1 MASGI
6 HVDKAVDDVK
16 ECVKELHQEFQE
28 HGTPINDDNTHL
40 HRFCARLEAVLQH
53 GQKDK
58 VTLLGAVNNYW
69 NYFCHCLASEKNLQ
83 GYAAL
88 KYAKSLKELKTSL
101 GRGRAVVRY
110 CLMHQCLAETLQVCS
125 VNEKTTSDCYHDWAL
140 FRQAEEFQALIS
152 SLYDLNDVSFD
163 LAPSGNDLDAA
174 WPCFARKVFNSSWAP
189 LSRSSSISSISS
201 TVSQLD
207 STLPARSTHEGET
220 AFQDDVQLVVPSL
233 EHHSA
238 GCSGD
243 SKENAHAISGSQTRA
258 KVLAKSRSLSP
269 VVFKKTLP
277 GNQSGEKIL
286 TSKDASPRELE
297 LKQRLLEA
305 ESAASTCAET
315 LAKLKE
321 HHLHQERAWKEREAQ
336 LQKQLSS
343 LQAPQLA
350 LDTGVDKIESKQ
362 ACSSSE
368 HTKWEETVKR
378 LTAEKEDLSLK
389 NNFLSRKINE
399 VLVKLEDTEESF
411 FARRKAEL
419 ELRTKVE
426 KLNLVNEGL
435 KNLVDALK
443 EETVILR
450 QQVLVMDKEVE
461 DSHYLLEQKKS
472 QCKCLEDQ
480 LVKVR
485 SKCCETINASSLKD
499 REIERLVSL
508 VRLARRKLLARSPE
522 RSQPETSSKEQSP
535 RISTDSSKECDE
547 TLLEKILSSGT
558 SDVSSDDLSLVV
570 QQYSTK
576 APSDN
581 SNSELFEHCLR
592 YLGSAMLHQESL
604 IDRANSKVKDIVSTS
619 HSINLQLNV
628 LREVLSIKASDE
640 ESNPVNEGTSNHK
653 ETATPTEELVPPRIE
668 GCDFVTALF
677 ETLCRNHSKLQG
689 LMQTE
694 YQLEK
699 KLAECRELNR
709 LLSGKVHEQERKLCG
724 FVQELDRTKVLLA
737 GMEDT
742 RYKLQT
748 AKAVMRYELQEKKHL
763 LHNLKQQLESTRED
777 CVRVMRSNAESELEW
792 RSLREEFQSRKK
804 QDSQDSGLSDNGHS
818 TREQTPLSSEEVSEK
833 DDPDSVEED
842 DRSDS
847 MNVDEI
853 PEGASSIL
861 NETLDMDV
869 RYRARSQRLEYLE
882 QQCQILYSS
891 LVRSSE
897 RSNNLQ
903 LRLHNLLEGSNEA
916 TSRAVGADSSAPNIP
931 VEDHI
936 SQGLEEEPDV
946 LEDCDVVGD
955 DVSVPFP
962 PECEESSRGDE
973 SLPEIRKKTLD
984 TIVHR
989 VKLERSQSEE
999 LISSLR
1005 ATIAEL
1011 QSANERLRRQ
1021 VLAQAEEKAQ
1031 RENEMRQRASGMLRT
1046 ERNLKCVQL
1055 KDITRERGH
1064 LLERN
1069 KELENKL
1076 EQKENELT
1084 QMDACRRKS
1093 LEKQKSLEKEVGTL
1107 TVKLDNQTT
1116 SHNHLY
1122 NNYVTQQT
1130 LIEQMKER
1138 IGDQEQMIG
1147 ELERSVE
1154 ELRENHV
1161 TEQTVFL
1168 KEVEKLQLALAS
1180 RDEECSSLSDE
1191 LKKLRV
1197 QADQDK
1203 EQGDHLKQQ
1212 LEESSNIITSFE
1224 GQLKQLKEDSVD
1236 LKKKIVKLVKEKDVL
1251 WKQNDSLQF
1260 LQKLQATDKWMD
1272 NDEADSCLQCSA
1284 GFTFTLRKASICNRC
1299 YFFSL
1304 QHHCRLC
1311 GRIFCHNCSNNW
1323 LMTTASSRPTRV
1335 CNACAVQHDRLERA
1349 ARNPSVSTT
1358 ISVESEEEDLIGDVN
1373 TPKRSDA
1380 QESRS
1385 LTDCRQRQNTAD
1397 SGIMSSSAPTNG
1409 GAVPKIGTPKIVRNW
1424 SFPKLRKLQF
1434 LQSSSSLDDGGHK
1447 QEFDI
1452 ISDEEI
1458 ARSLS
1463 ACSPYNSSPSN
1474 SQQENTF
1481 HMSHTRTVEDIAD
1494 CGPEGLQGE
1503 IWVNAGGTYGIP
1515 VLLKVPETALY
1526 WEFKCEPKSISFE
1539 LKYKPLGDDLELGA
1553 LEAILPSV
1561 RVQAD
1566 VQPMEG
1572 HLVVREAGVYVLTFD
1587 NQHSKF
1593 IAKKVSYKLHLR
1605 KPSSSEIK
1613 PVQT

>member
-6 HVDKAVDDVK
+6 HVDKAVNDVK
-16 ECVKELHQEFQE
+16 ECVKELYQEFQE
-28 HGTPINDDNTHL
+28 RGTPINDDDTSLNK
-40 HRFCARLEAVLQH
+40 FCTKLEVVLQH
-53 GQKDK
+53 GQRDK
-58 VTLLGAVNNYW
+58 VSLLGAAKNYW
-69 NYFCHCLASEKNLQ
+69 NYFCRCLASEKNLQ

-88 KYAKSLKELKTSL
+88 KYAKSLTELKTSL

-125 VNEKTTSDCYHDWAL
+125 VNEKATSDYYHDWAV
-140 FRQAEEFQALIS
+140 FRQPEDFQTFMS

-174 WPCFARKVFNSSWAP
+174 WPCFARKVFSSSWVP
-189 LSRSSSISSISS
+189 LSRTSSISSINS

-207 STLPARSTHEGET
+207 SVLPAPSMHENE
-220 AFQDDVQLVVPSL
+220 AAIQDEVQLAVPSL
-233 EHHSA
+233 ERHNA

-243 SKENAHAISGSQTRA
+243 FEEDKQASCGSQTRP
-258 KVLAKSRSLSP
+258 KVLMKSRSLSP
-269 VVFKKTLP
+269 VVFKSNQP
-277 GNQSGEKIL
+277 ESQSGATPINTKEI
-286 TSKDASPRELE
+286 SPRELE
-297 LKQRLLEA
+297 LKQRLREA
-305 ESAASTCAET
+305 ESVASTCAET

-321 HHLHQERAWKEREAQ
+321 DHLHKEKAWQEREGRLQDQLHSLQ
-336 LQKQLSS
+336 LQQSA
-343 LQAPQLA
+343 Q
-350 LDTGVDKIESKQ
+350 DTGIENSKSEQ
-362 ACSSSE
+362 ACCSSE
-368 HTKWEETVKR
+368 HTMLEEMVKR
-378 LTAEKEDLSLK
+378 LTADKEDMSLK
-389 NNFLSRKINE
+389 NSFLTRKLNE
-399 VLVKLEDTEESF
+399 VLEKLEDTEESLVTV
-411 FARRKAEL
+411 KQSEL

-426 KLNLVNEGL
+426 KLTLVNEGL
-435 KNLVDALK
+435 KNLVDAVK

-461 DSHYLLEQKKS
+461 NSHYLLEQKKA
-472 QCKCLEDQ
+472 QCKCLEEQ

-508 VRLARRKLLARSPE
+508 VRIARRKLLARSPE
-522 RSQPETSSKEQSP
+522 SSQPETPSKEQSP
-535 RISTDSSKECDE
+535 RISIDSGKECDE
-547 TLLEKILSSGT
+547 TLLEKILTSGT
-558 SDVSSDDLSLVV
+558 SDVSPDDLSLVL

-576 APSDN
+576 ASSGS
-581 SNSELFEHCLR
+581 SNSELYEHCLR

-619 HSINLQLNV
+619 HSINLQLHV
-628 LREVLSIKASDE
+628 LREVLSIKPNDE
-640 ESNPVNEGTSNHK
+640 ESDPVSGGTLNHK
-653 ETATPTEELVPPRIE
+653 ETATPSEELVPPRIE
-668 GCDFVTALF
+668 GCDFVTSLF

-694 YQLEK
+694 SQLEK
-699 KLAECRELNR
+699 ELAECRELNR

-833 DDPDSVEED
+833 DDPDSVEEE

-847 MNVDEI
+847 LNVDEI
-853 PEGASSIL
+853 PEEGASSIPIP
-861 NETLDMDV
+861 TSDMEV

-903 LRLHNLLEGSNEA
+903 MRLHSLLEGSNEA
-916 TSRAVGADSSAPNIP
+916 ASRVIGASDNAPSIP
-931 VEDHI
+931 VETEDI
-936 SQGLEEEPDV
+936 SEGLEEEPDV
-946 LEDCDVVGD
+946 LEDCDVVSD
-955 DVSVPFP
+955 DISVPFS
-962 PECEESSRGDE
+962 PECVEASRRDE

-1005 ATIAEL
+1005 STIAEL

-1046 ERNLKCVQL
+1046 ERNLKSVQL
-1055 KDITRERGH
+1055 KDITREREE
-1064 LLERN
+1064 LLEQN
-1069 KELENKL
+1069 KVLETKL

-1084 QMDACRRKS
+1084 EIDACRRKS

-1107 TVKLDNQTT
+1107 TLKLDNQTT

-1122 NNYVTQQT
+1122 ENYVTQQT
-1130 LIEQMKER
+1130 VIEEMKKR
-1138 IGDQEQMIG
+1138 IGEQEQMIG
-1147 ELERSVE
+1147 ELEHSVE
-1154 ELRENHV
+1154 ELKEDQV
-1161 TEQTVFL
+1161 TEQTMFL
-1168 KEVEKLQLALAS
+1168 KEVEKLQLDLAS
-1180 RDEECSSLSDE
+1180 REEECSSLSDE
-1191 LKKLRV
+1191 LKKLRI

-1203 EQGDHLKQQ
+1203 EQSDHLKQQ
-1212 LEESSNIITSFE
+1212 LEESSSIISSFE
-1224 GQLKQLKEDSVD
+1224 DQLKQLKVDSVE
-1236 LKKKIVKLVKEKDVL
+1236 LKKKIVKLVREKDTL

-1272 NDEADSCLQCSA
+1272 NDEADSCLQCSTA
-1284 GFTFTLRKASICNRC
+1284 FSFTLRK
-1299 YFFSL
+1299 
-1304 QHHCRLC
+1304 HHCRLC

-1358 ISVESEEEDLIGDVN
+1358 ISVESEEDDLVGEVN
-1373 TPKRSDA
+1373 TPKCSNGQTSCNSA
-1380 QESRS
+1380 V
-1385 LTDCRQRQNTAD
+1385 CRPRQNTAD

-1409 GAVPKIGTPKIVRNW
+1409 GAVPRVSTPKIVRNW

-1434 LQSSSSLDDGGHK
+1434 LQSSGSLDDGGCK

-1474 SQQENTF
+1474 SQENTF
-1481 HMSHTRTVEDIAD
+1481 HMSTTRTVEEIAD
-1494 CGPEGLQGE
+1494 CGPEGVQGE

-1515 VLLKVPETALY
+1515 VLLKVPETVLF

-1539 LKYKPLGDDLELGA
+1539 LKYKPLSEDLDLSA
-1553 LEAILPSV
+1553 LEVILPSV

-1572 HLVVREAGVYVLTFD
+1572 HLVVREAGVYVLMFD

-1593 IAKKVSYKLHLR
+1593 IAKKVTYKLHLR
-1605 KPSSSEIK
+1605 KPDSSEPKTI
-1613 PVQT
+1613 QT